1 MRGLRDR
8 NTAETAQVYRVFRPM
23 EDHEPDRLVERLRR
37 WWRRADRDEEYLAAA
52 TDYADLKRRIHV
64 LERGSGGPQLVT
76 TMSEWR
82 PGRSRPPDRGFFL
95 RGIVGE

>member
-1 MRGLRDR
+1 
-8 NTAETAQVYRVFRPM
+8 M
-23 EDHEPDRLVERLRR
+23 EDHEPDGLVERLRR

-52 TDYADLKRRIHV
+52 TDHADLERRIRV

-82 PGRSRPPDRGFFL
+82 PGRSRLLIEDSSCAAL
-95 RGIVGE
+95 SVSNVTKA